1 VTLRR
6 TAIGYRGQALTVL
19 NLVLDMLPFVELL
32 SDSGFD
38 SKLGL
43 VTHVAKALF
52 ILSFMKVL
60 CRIFV
65 ATYSAFRHSVV
76 QDS

>member
-1 VTLRR
+1 
-6 TAIGYRGQALTVL
+6 
-19 NLVLDMLPFVELL
+19 MLPFVELL